1 MEKFITLQPIAYQGI
16 PLSKGSDYTTVVGG
30 DNRLLVVRRRGLP
43 ASVDATTPSVSAL
56 DAVAAARQVAGQAFT
71 GLDPQKIN
79 PALEIWVDDQQAGHL
94 SWTFSL
100 STGSLTDPDVRRFW
114 MSARDTPRV
123 LNWESEIFHTHHG
136 QVTGNIWTTSPQP
149 PPPTTATANRPLA
162 DLRVIRNTDN
172 ATQVTG
178 PDGLYGYTTG
188 SGSAQ
193 ITAQLLGPY
202 ATVQNQAGPGLQ
214 SAKTGDTTNPID
226 LNFGASSET
235 DLAQTSGFYW
245 TSYVHEFAKSVL
257 GPTALASLPVNVNIN
272 ATCNADWNGSSINFF
287 RSGGGCPNTA
297 YSDVILHEFGH
308 GIDAANGG
316 ILDGGYSEGF
326 GDSVAVL
333 GTRQFCAGR
342 DFFGPGTSPAGRER
356 GHTLAAASRRRGT
369 RYRAALRRLHVG
381 VGAAAQAG
389 KLGR

>member
-1 MEKFITLQPIAYQGI
+1 MDYDFPAQPLNLPTGPSSATLATRGLAAATQAQAGLPDGFALLPGQTTIIAIQNPSASASARTPAATGAAANSSALMEKFITLQPIAYQGI

-193 ITAQLLGPY
+193 ITAQLLGSY

-214 SAKTGDTTNPID
+214 SAKTGDTTNPGHAMWPLQGSISISARRQKQTWRKPP
-226 LNFGASSET
+226 ASTGRAMS
-235 DLAQTSGFYW
+235 TSLRNQCL
-245 TSYVHEFAKSVL
+245 VL
-257 GPTALASLPVNVNIN
+257 QHLL
-272 ATCNADWNGSSINFF
+272 
-287 RSGGGCPNTA
+287 
-297 YSDVILHEFGH
+297 
-308 GIDAANGG
+308 
-316 ILDGGYSEGF
+316 
-326 GDSVAVL
+326 
-333 GTRQFCAGR
+333 
-342 DFFGPGTSPAGRER
+342 
-356 GHTLAAASRRRGT
+356 
-369 RYRAALRRLHVG
+369 RYP
-381 VGAAAQAG
+381 
-389 KLGR
+389 